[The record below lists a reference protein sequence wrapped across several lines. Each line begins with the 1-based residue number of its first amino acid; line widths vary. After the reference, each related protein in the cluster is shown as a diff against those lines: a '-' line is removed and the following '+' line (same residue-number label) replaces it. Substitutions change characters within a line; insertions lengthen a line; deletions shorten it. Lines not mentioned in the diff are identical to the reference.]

1 MTASPAIASHDTRPP
16 RPGTCKPSVGR
27 DEDTRAP
34 TTTFEV
40 ALCALRGSGSSPGGR
55 QPSGFVATSSLVLMT
70 LWLC

>member
-1 MTASPAIASHDTRPP
+1 VSKFMVQVAFEAAGPAE
-16 RPGTCKPSVGR
+16 G
-27 DEDTRAP
+27 P

-40 ALCALRGSGSSPGGR
+40 ALCALRRSGSSPGGR